1 MAYEKTEQLLDLAIM
16 MQGNREGVSLND
28 ICKKFDVSRR
38 TAERM
43 RDLIKDRFLQTK
55 ETMDDYGF
63 KRWHIPQGTLRDFI
77 QFSAE
82 EVTLLEKLR
91 ELLENS
97 NMADRME
104 TLERL
109 TDKIKANVDSK
120 VLKKIEP
127 DVEVLMAAEG
137 FVCRPGPKLKIDPAH
152 ISAIRDAILSC
163 HKIRIKYLV
172 RSTGKTCRNTLNPYG
187 FLYGERKHYLIARHS
202 GKYDDGKP
210 RSFILNNIKSVEILP
225 ETFVFDPD
233 FNLQDYAEESFGSFH
248 EEPFD
253 VEWLFDA
260 DVADEAAQY
269 IFHPKQ
275 KTKRNKD
282 GTLTVKFRA
291 GGRVEMDWH
300 LYTWGK
306 HVTVVKPE
314 NWREFVDHAY

>member
-1 MAYEKTEQLLDLAIM
+1 MAYEKTEQLLELATM
-16 MQGNREGVSLND
+16 MQANREGVSLND
-28 ICKKFDVSRR
+28 IVNKFGVSRR

-43 RDLIKDRFLQTK
+43 RDMIRLQFPQTQ
-55 ETMDDYGF
+55 ETMDVDGF
-63 KRWHIPQGTLRDFI
+63 KRWYIPQGTLRDFI

-82 EVTLLEKLR
+82 EVALLETLKTLLKK
-91 ELLENS
+91 N
-97 NMADRME
+97 NMADKTE

-109 TDKIKANVDSK
+109 TDKIKANVDAK
-120 VLKKIEP
+120 VLRRLDIDAEA
-127 DVEVLMAAEG
+127 LMMAEG
-137 FVCRPGPKLKIDPAH
+137 FVCRPGPKLKINPEH
-152 ISAIRDAILSC
+152 VSVIRNAILSC
-163 HKIRIKYLV
+163 HRILIKYIV
-172 RSTGKTCRNTLNPYG
+172 RSTGKTCRSTIEPYG
-187 FLYGERKHYLIARHS
+187 FLYGERKHYLIARHT

-210 RSFILNNIKSVEILP
+210 RNFILNNIKSVEILP

-233 FNLQDYAEESFGSFH
+233 FNLQEYAEESFGSFH

-260 DVADEAAQY
+260 EVADEAAQY
-269 IFHPKQ
+269 VFHPKQ

-291 GGRVEMDWH
+291 GGRLEMDWH

-314 NWREFVDHAY
+314 NWREMVDNAY